1 MITRLL
7 TTLLATHR
15 ELKARPAMAGIQGAR
30 SLATGGGLALKTS
43 GVTSGNGV
51 GAIVAIA
58 QPQHRKLPRA
68 TAEPATA
75 RLSSAASACRPRHEP
90 FEAVRAVHAR
100 RGVDQPP
107 LGARD
112 APSGRHG
119 SDGALAARPR
129 GPRQRS
135 RERRRH
141 GSTGPGRRRKALSAA
156 RRGLDGAS
164 FAATHLRSR
173 AIDAGKPSAQ
183 RMSAQAEIGARA
195 TRSRP
200 RCTCQP

>member
-1 MITRLL
+1 MR
-7 TTLLATHR
+7 R
-15 ELKARPAMAGIQGAR
+15 EGGRSLSRPA
-30 SLATGGGLALKTS
+30 

-173 AIDAGKPSAQ
+173 AIDAGKPGAQ
-183 RMSAQAEIGARA
+183 RISGEAEIGVRARRGA
-195 TRSRP
+195 GLGA
-200 RCTCQP
+200 CQP

>member
-1 MITRLL
+1 MR
-7 TTLLATHR
+7 R
-15 ELKARPAMAGIQGAR
+15 EGGRSLSRPAGSR
-30 SLATGGGLALKTS
+30 PATAS
-43 GVTSGNGV
+43 APS
-51 GAIVAIA
+51 IA

-173 AIDAGKPSAQ
+173 AIDAGKPGAQ

>member
-1 MITRLL
+1 MRPGEASLS
-7 TTLLATHR
+7 
-15 ELKARPAMAGIQGAR
+15 RPAGSR
-30 SLATGGGLALKTS
+30 
-43 GVTSGNGV
+43 
-51 GAIVAIA
+51 
-58 QPQHRKLPRA
+58 
-68 TAEPATA
+68 PATA
-75 RLSSAASACRPRHEP
+75 SAPSAPSPSRSTGSRRERRQSRRPHGSARRPRRAALAMSL
-90 FEAVRAVHAR
+90 EAVRAVHAR

-107 LGARD
+107 PGARD

-173 AIDAGKPSAQ
+173 AIDAGKPGAQ